1 MMYAL
6 SNAVVFDGKELL
18 TGYSV
23 IVDKQHIISVIADTL
38 VSPQIDVIDLNGAT
52 LCPGFIDLQ
61 LNGCGGVMLNGD
73 FTTVNLELMHQT
85 NLASGTTH
93 FMPTLITTNDEEMEQ
108 AVAISRA
115 HQQQSASGNLGL
127 HLEGPYLSAEKKGIH
142 SEQLIRRLN
151 KQRLQFLLNN
161 SDAISKVTLA
171 PENVELATISALKEA
186 GILVSLGHTNASY
199 QQATAAINAGAG
211 FATHLFNAMS
221 PMTGREPGVVGAIF
235 DNNLYAGIIV
245 DGHHVAA
252 PNVRLAQRL
261 LQQKLCLVTDATAAA
276 GADIDSFDFVG
287 RKISVQDGICVG
299 DDGTLGGSALTM
311 IEAVKNC
318 VQSVGFS
325 LRDSLRMA
333 SLYPATAISMEQ
345 QLGSI
350 KSGHRANLT
359 AFDKDFNVTLS
370 ISDGHLTQFETTL
383 A

>member
-6 SNAVVFDGKELL
+6 SNAVVFDGKERL

-23 IVDKQHIISVIADTL
+23 IVDKQFIISVVPDKQ
-38 VSPQIDVIDLNGAT
+38 VSPEIKTINLNGAT

-73 FTTVNLELMHQT
+73 FTTANLELMQQT

-93 FMPTLITTNDEEMEQ
+93 FMPTLITTDDREMEQ

-115 HQQQSASGNLGL
+115 HQQTQASGNLGL
-127 HLEGPYLSAEKKGIH
+127 HLEGPYLSVEKKGIH

-151 KQRLQFLLNN
+151 NQRLQFLLDNHE
-161 SDAISKVTLA
+161 AISKVTLA
-171 PENVELATISALKEA
+171 PENVELETISALKEA
-186 GILVSLGHTNASY
+186 GILVSIGHTNATY
-199 QQATAAINAGAG
+199 QQATAAINAGAS

-221 PMTGREPGVVGAIF
+221 PMTGREPGVVGAIL
-235 DNNLYAGIIV
+235 DNNIYAGIIV

-261 LQQKLCLVTDATAAA
+261 LKQKLCLVTDATAAA
-276 GADIDSFDFVG
+276 GANIDSFNFVG
-287 RKISVQDGICVG
+287 RRIKVQNGICLG

-318 VQSVGFS
+318 VQSVGFPLS
-325 LRDSLRMA
+325 DSLKMA
-333 SLYPATAISMEQ
+333 SLYPATAINMEQ
-345 QLGSI
+345 QLGRI
-350 KSGHRANLT
+350 NAGHRANLT
-359 AFDKDFNVTLS
+359 AFDKDFNVILS